1 MANRFPFY
9 HQLDSMDCGST
20 CLRIISKYYGLSHS
34 ANYFRELCKTSKDGV
49 SLLDISD
56 ASEKIGFRTMG
67 AAITWNQLLNE
78 ANLPA
83 IVYWNQQHFI
93 VVYKV
98 TKQKVFVSDPAIGR
112 LTYSRKEFVKH
123 WQCADDESL
132 YGVILML
139 SPSTSFNNEDEEKS
153 KGLGVRKIF
162 FYVFSFKQYIIQLC
176 LNMFVACVLESFLPF
191 TSQSIVDGG
200 IGNSNLSFIMLVLVA
215 QVTITLGQTINNL
228 IRNWLMLHMTT
239 RLSVNLISDFL
250 KKIMSLPIAFFDSKN
265 IGDILQRIG
274 DYDRIQSFLTEILL
288 SMIIAIFM
296 FIVYGCIMASYS
308 LKIIGVFLL
317 GSLIYVSWVLIFM
330 RMRRKLD
337 YKRFQSAS
345 NNQSCLIQLV
355 TGIQDIK
362 LNNCERR
369 MRWDWERIQVQLFR
383 ISMKGLT
390 RFKEVR

>member
-1 MANRFPFY
+1 
-9 HQLDSMDCGST
+9 
-20 CLRIISKYYGLSHS
+20 
-34 ANYFRELCKTSKDGV
+34 
-49 SLLDISD
+49 
-56 ASEKIGFRTMG
+56 
-67 AAITWNQLLNE
+67 
-78 ANLPA
+78 
-83 IVYWNQQHFI
+83 
-93 VVYKV
+93 
-98 TKQKVFVSDPAIGR
+98 
-112 LTYSRKEFVKH
+112 
-123 WQCADDESL
+123 
-132 YGVILML
+132 
-139 SPSTSFNNEDEEKS
+139 
-153 KGLGVRKIF
+153 
-162 FYVFSFKQYIIQLC
+162 
-176 LNMFVACVLESFLPF
+176 
-191 TSQSIVDGG
+191 
-200 IGNSNLSFIMLVLVA
+200 
-215 QVTITLGQTINNL
+215 
-228 IRNWLMLHMTT
+228 
-239 RLSVNLISDFL
+239 
-250 KKIMSLPIAFFDSKN
+250 MSLPIAFFDSKN

-274 DYDRIQSFLTEILL
+274 DYGRIRSFLTEILL

-362 LNNCERR
+362 QNNCERR